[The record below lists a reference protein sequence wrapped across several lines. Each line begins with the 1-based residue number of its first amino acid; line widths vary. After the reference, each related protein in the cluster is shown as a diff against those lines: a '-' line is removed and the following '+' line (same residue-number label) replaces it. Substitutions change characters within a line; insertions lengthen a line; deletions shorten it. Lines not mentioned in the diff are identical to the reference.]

1 MNFVEKICGFPTVCL
16 LPRLHHSVGLF
27 RSIETSNWSSG
38 PTALCD
44 RLTCLMRTVMD
55 LPQSTRYFRP
65 LLRPSPSPGGVT
77 RLVTIYYYFLNAPRC
92 SKMLQDAPR
101 CLEMLWR
108 GRSDIGGGGGCVCV
122 TGGKCLCCVLGYL
135 RDVWKIRHGIG
146 RIDCDSAFSEGSPG
160 SSSGFLISY
169 LTFRGGRLVTSRTR
183 VVIAIQRNGI
193 KQLVDTRV

>member
-1 MNFVEKICGFPTVCL
+1 MRPADL
-16 LPRLHHSVGLF
+16 LNAHG
-27 RSIETSNWSSG
+27 NG
-38 PTALCD
+38 
-44 RLTCLMRTVMD
+44 
-55 LPQSTRYFRP
+55 
-65 LLRPSPSPGGVT
+65 PSPIDTLFSPA
-77 RLVTIYYYFLNAPRC
+77 APPVAISWRRHSSRHYLLLFFEC

-108 GRSDIGGGGGCVCV
+108 GRSDIGGGGGCVCVCV